1 MNTSFQDLDSTFRED
16 LSLSF
21 GNISGISP
29 LSVSICDTP
38 FNVFDSDEE
47 NIISVPEE
55 VGEDVQVTPPPPSP
69 VVQLVVDGVVE
80 DDNLGSAEPSGWSD
94 NEEEEGEE

>member
-29 LSVSICDTP
+29 LNVSICDTP

-55 VGEDVQVTPPPPSP
+55 VGED
-69 VVQLVVDGVVE
+69 LVVDGVVE

-94 NEEEEGEE
+94 NEEEEKEDKDIDLPDN

>member
-29 LSVSICDTP
+29 LNVSICDTP

-69 VVQLVVDGVVE
+69 VVQLT
-80 DDNLGSAEPSGWSD
+80 PRPPI
-94 NEEEEGEE
+94 

>member
-29 LSVSICDTP
+29 LK
-38 FNVFDSDEE
+38 E
-47 NIISVPEE
+47 
-55 VGEDVQVTPPPPSP
+55 
-69 VVQLVVDGVVE
+69 
-80 DDNLGSAEPSGWSD
+80 GSAEPSGWSD
-94 NEEEEGEE
+94 NEEEEEEEEDEDSDLPDI